1 VTENTLKDQHGLGV
15 CVTRDAAWAEEV
27 RREIISGLADR
38 EAHSLPASLVG
49 WSLCLVIATIIG
61 PDIMLIIAL
70 LFRPVSIGLVRW
82 AYARLRRT
90 LEAGEPFEAAFRL
103 AGIALSLS
111 GLSWGLLT
119 FPVFAA
125 PTVEPAGL
133 ALLVLV
139 ITGVCMICSI
149 IGLVPWVLVGF
160 ACAFALSVLAGSFIA
175 SGGSQPALT
184 AAVLLPLIG
193 AVPFGIGQRR
203 QAIRAAED
211 AVDKLHLHEE
221 VASALH
227 HAEYLSRHD
236 ALTGLGNRRALFE
249 DYGNF
254 TQPDGPRTILSI
266 DLDNFKSINDT
277 FGHQAGDEVLVAVAD
292 SIRNA
297 MRGARQKRYSSYRLG
312 GEEFAIVLEQSDE
325 SAGRAFAEQ
334 LRQTI
339 EKLVP
344 VRDVPHLRIS
354 ASFGVLGWSG
364 GLPLTTALGQV
375 DKLLYVAKER
385 GRNCV
390 VAHFEKR
397 AAA

>member
-1 VTENTLKDQHGLGV
+1 METTLDLQNGLGV
-15 CVTRDAAWAEEV
+15 GVARDAAWAAEV
-27 RREIISGLADR
+27 RREIVSGLADR

-49 WSLCLVIATIIG
+49 WSLCLVIAAIIG
-61 PDIMLIIAL
+61 FDAMLIIAL
-70 LFRPVSIGLVRW
+70 LFRPVSIGLTRW
-82 AYARLRRT
+82 ACVRLRRA
-90 LEAGEPFEAAFRL
+90 LAAGEPFEAHFRR
-103 AGIALSLS
+103 AGIALALS

-119 FPVFAA
+119 FPVFDA
-125 PTVEPAGL
+125 PSVEAAGL

-139 ITGVCMICSI
+139 VTGVCLICSMV
-149 IGLVPWVLVGF
+149 GLVPWVLVGF

-175 SGGSQPALT
+175 SGGSDPALT

-249 DYGNF
+249 DYAGL

-266 DLDNFKSINDT
+266 DLDNFKAINDT

-292 SIRNA
+292 TIRNA

-312 GEEFAIVLEQSDE
+312 GEEFAIVLEQADE

-339 EKLVP
+339 ERLVA

-354 ASFGVLGWSG
+354 ASFGVMGWSG

-375 DKLLYVAKER
+375 DKLLYIAKER

-390 VAHFEKR
+390 VARFEER